1 MFIVNIQDVRV
12 DKIPNPQNPIEQIS
26 ILNYLNR
33 WYVVVQFFE
42 LTQLDSAQGLWRYL
56 TNERGSMCIIVRD
69 VDRYSVWTENV
80 QKSEQEPPDLE
91 LEPVLRVQLI
101 LIDGLWAEVR
111 ELLGQ
116 NQAASFGTE
125 ILFNLPSIESLKDL
139 LMVITLAVQPDK
151 SLQEY
156 ALSHRQLLVLYRELR
171 QIGSKY
177 LGKNYTKELLGDL
190 HKQLPSD
197 LTQKLQ
203 AWSQQ

>member
-42 LTQLDSAQGLWRYL
+42 LNQLDSAQGLWRYL
-56 TNERGSMCIIVRD
+56 TNERGSMCIIIRD
-69 VDRYSVWTENV
+69 VDRYSVWTENI
-80 QKSEQEPPDLE
+80 QKSEQEAPDLG

-139 LMVITLAVQPDK
+139 LTAITLAVQPDK

-156 ALSHRQLLVLYRELR
+156 ALSHKQLLVLYRELR

-190 HKQLPSD
+190 HKQLPPD
-197 LTQKLQ
+197 LTRKLQ
-203 AWSQQ
+203 AWSQE